1 MELDT
6 GTRALLAHRLA
17 LRCGDRW
24 QSEAILGQGNDQA
37 ARIALSSP
45 GWGLLASGP
54 DVRGVQVYDL
64 NPARIAE
71 VRCSALRVDLRCG
84 Q

>member
-1 MELDT
+1 VDT

-37 ARIALSSP
+37 ARIPLSSP

-54 DVRGVQVYDL
+54 AVRGVQVYDL
-64 NPARIAE
+64 DPARIAQ
-71 VRCSALRVDLRCG
+71 VRCSALRVDLLWG
-84 Q
+84 P